1 MRAAELATA
10 AVGVVTGGTPVT
22 TERKEAVQELV
33 WGRLGRTSLG
43 ASALARLH
51 ERPGEGSASIV
62 ISVLTDELRAD
73 PAFAGALAR
82 SLGTV
87 AGTGI
92 PGAAAAGTGTPGAT
106 PDRPAAGPSTA
117 LPPPGRAVPGPYAAV
132 PPPPRPVA
140 APAPQ
145 VPDATDV
152 RNILLLGL
160 PQFFVV
166 SILIYI
172 LSGTVVGPGAAL
184 LLLVTAG
191 LSGYGLYI
199 GTGLLRRNIRSGVL
213 VTAVVLC
220 GLVLLRT
227 LLYVVIR

>member
-22 TERKEAVQELV
+22 AEQRAEVQELV
-33 WGRLGRTSLG
+33 WGRLGRTTLG

-62 ISVLTDELRAD
+62 TSVLSDELRAD
-73 PAFAGALAR
+73 PAFADTLAR
-82 SLGTV
+82 SLG
-87 AGTGI
+87 
-92 PGAAAAGTGTPGAT
+92 AAAGAPGVEAGGAT
-106 PDRPAAGPSTA
+106 PPPQAAVA
-117 LPPPGRAVPGPYAAV
+117 PPPVPGHPGPYAPGP

-145 VPDATDV
+145 VPDAAVV

-160 PQFFVV
+160 PQFVVV
-166 SILIYI
+166 SVLIYI
-172 LSGTVVGPGAAL
+172 LDRGPAAGL

-191 LSGYGLYI
+191 LSGYGLYL
-199 GTGLLRRNIRSGVL
+199 GADLLRRNIRSGVL

-220 GLVLLRT
+220 GLVLLRA